1 MMINYK
7 ELIVLLFL
15 AHTLA
20 DFYFQTES
28 MAENKEKNFN
38 YVILHSFIYGIV
50 NLLIIKFIFTE
61 FDNIYIWIIFISH
74 FAIDSSKFILK
85 KCDYIKKHENY
96 VFIIDQIIHFIV
108 IIIVSY
114 MIAKSG
120 KLYEYN
126 STLSNILKIMGLSI
140 QTVLAIILQILLI
153 HKPVNIFIV
162 YMMKPYK
169 PVEKNT
175 KNIIKTGR
183 VIGTIERVIMLF
195 FILIQQYSSVGLVLT
210 AKSIARYDKIS
221 KDQQFAEYYLLGT
234 LLSTICVLIISLI

>member
-1 MMINYK
+1 MMRNYK

-20 DFYFQTES
+20 DFYFQTEF
-28 MAENKEKNFN
+28 MAKNKENNFN
-38 YVILHSFIYGIV
+38 YVILHSLIYGIV
-50 NLLIIKFIFTE
+50 NLLIIKFIFIE

-74 FAIDSSKFILK
+74 FVIDSLKFILK
-85 KCDYIKKHENY
+85 KCDYIKKYENY
-96 VFIIDQIIHFIV
+96 VFIIDQITHFIV
-108 IIIVSY
+108 ILIVSY
-114 MIAKSG
+114 MIEKTG
-120 KLYEYN
+120 EFYEYN
-126 STLSNILKIMGLSI
+126 LFLTNILKIMGLSI
-140 QTVLAIILQILLI
+140 QTTIAIILQILLI

-169 PVEKNT
+169 PVEKKT

-183 VIGTIERVIMLF
+183 MIGTIERVIMLF

>member
-1 MMINYK
+1 
-7 ELIVLLFL
+7 
-15 AHTLA
+15 
-20 DFYFQTES
+20 
-28 MAENKEKNFN
+28 
-38 YVILHSFIYGIV
+38 
-50 NLLIIKFIFTE
+50 
-61 FDNIYIWIIFISH
+61 
-74 FAIDSSKFILK
+74 
-85 KCDYIKKHENY
+85 
-96 VFIIDQIIHFIV
+96 
-108 IIIVSY
+108 

-153 HKPVNIFIV
+153 H
-162 YMMKPYK
+162 K